1 MINCLSMDPNIHAD
15 IAKAVNKGWNY
26 ERSS

>member
-1 MINCLSMDPNIHAD
+1 MINCSSMDPNINAD
-15 IAKAVNKGWNY
+15 IVKAVNKGWNY

>member
-1 MINCLSMDPNIHAD
+1 MINCSSMDPNINAD